1 MHLIIN
7 FNEGIWFLLCV
18 VDIYIKY
25 TWVNPL
31 KDKKGITVTNGF
43 QKMLNEINRRE
54 TKSKGGKPK
63 KYGLRKAANFII
75 DQWNHGSK
83 KMT

>member
-54 TKSKGGKPK
+54 TKSTGGKPK